1 MAATGKH
8 ACVVAS
14 AGAYTLP
21 PIIDGQIVPIDPTG
35 RVTISNELAS
45 LPKLQHAF
53 EQFGQQ
59 HGIPVGSI
67 NQLQVV
73 LDELAS
79 NVIKY
84 AWSDG
89 GVHELSVSFGISAG
103 AITLEFT
110 DDGAAFNPL
119 DAPPPPPLQP
129 GERPLPGG
137 VGLHMVRQLVDG
149 MAYARIG
156 ATNRI
161 TITKRLN

>member
-1 MAATGKH
+1 MQGD
-8 ACVVAS
+8 
-14 AGAYTLP
+14 AYTLP
-21 PIIDGQIVPIDPTG
+21 SIMNGQIVPNDPTG
-35 RVTISNELAS
+35 RVTIGNELAN

-59 HGIPVGSI
+59 HGIRIGVI
-67 NQLQVV
+67 HQLQVV

-89 GVHELSVSFGISAG
+89 DAHELSVAFGISAD
-103 AITLEFT
+103 AITLEFS

-119 DAPPPPPLQP
+119 EAPPPPPLQP

>member
-1 MAATGKH
+1 MPADP
-8 ACVVAS
+8 
-14 AGAYTLP
+14 GA
-21 PIIDGQIVPIDPTG
+21 
-35 RVTISNELAS
+35 RVTIGSDLAN
-45 LPKLQHAF
+45 LPKLQHALDH
-53 EQFGQQ
+53 FGRQ
-59 HGIPVGSI
+59 HGIPVEAI

-79 NVIKY
+79 NIIKY
-84 AWSDG
+84 AWPDG
-89 GVHELSVSFGISAG
+89 AVHELSVSFGAADG
-103 AITLEFT
+103 AVTLEFN

-119 DAPPPPPLQP
+119 DAPPPRPLQP
-129 GERPLPGG
+129 GERPRPGG